1 MKIKIAILIN
11 DFFFNNYETFYKLL
25 KEKESIFD
33 VKVLAVDGY
42 NDKNKNSHAI
52 SRFLKSIN
60 IDNIDT
66 NKNNKLFNLEEY
78 NPDYVFYLVPYD
90 CYFKEEYSS
99 EIVKNYSNVCT
110 ISYGASMIKNE
121 GLYESLKNNSFFEN
135 AKYVFVETSYNLDFG
150 SHTEKFIPIG
160 YMKLDKYIYYN
171 KMSSKKNKRTKILW
185 KPRWTLDRDSNFF
198 REIENISKF
207 IKHHKEVDFYV
218 YYHPLFN
225 QKIKEKNLEKEFTK
239 IHTDLKT
246 YENYFECEYSTF
258 LEDVLSSDI
267 LISDH
272 SSTLV
277 EFAMTGKPMIYTK
290 SNIKL
295 NDLGNKIISNAYVST
310 SSNETI
316 NYLEEL
322 LKGNDSK
329 KEKRERCKNKYY
341 FYPPGHESV
350 SNYLVNYL
358 LHDYEL
364 NKIHTLEKEL
374 AIKDEQIKKMNNNLK
389 NKLQKLL
396 KWGKINM

>member
-1 MKIKIAILIN
+1 
-11 DFFFNNYETFYKLL
+11 
-25 KEKESIFD
+25 
-33 VKVLAVDGY
+33 
-42 NDKNKNSHAI
+42 
-52 SRFLKSIN
+52 
-60 IDNIDT
+60 
-66 NKNNKLFNLEEY
+66 
-78 NPDYVFYLVPYD
+78 
-90 CYFKEEYSS
+90 
-99 EIVKNYSNVCT
+99 
-110 ISYGASMIKNE
+110 MIKNE

-150 SHTEKFIPIG
+150 SYIEKFVPIG
-160 YMKLDKYIYYN
+160 YMKLDKYMYYN
-171 KMSSKKNKRTKILW
+171 KVATKKNERIKILW
-185 KPRWTLDRDSNFF
+185 KPRWTLDIDSNFF

-207 IKHHKEVDFYV
+207 ITSHKEVDFYI

-239 IHTDLKT
+239 IHNTLKT

-310 SSNETI
+310 SLNETI

-322 LKGNDSK
+322 LKGSDPK

-374 AIKDEQIKKMNNNLK
+374 ALKYEQITKMNNNLK